1 MERETAAYLRFA
13 SKLLA
18 RLAREN
24 RRALGEA
31 SRLVAA
37 AIRADGLVHLFG
49 TGHSSLLAQEAFF
62 RAGGLMNVNP
72 LIELPWM
79 VYHRPLGAAVIE
91 RSPKPADR
99 IFRRHRFSPGRD
111 VAILASN
118 SGRNVLPIEVALRL
132 KARGVPT
139 IGIASLRHARSVP
152 SRHPSGKNL
161 VDVVDVVL
169 DNGGAVGDA
178 AVALPDGGTRMGPTS
193 AVAGFALLHAALVG
207 GAARALREGA
217 RPAVLES
224 ANLKGKRLAE
234 YRRLFR
240 RFCGRVPWLGG

>member
-1 MERETAAYLRFA
+1 MEKESGAYLRFV
-13 SKLLA
+13 SRLLA
-18 RLAREN
+18 SLARIN
-24 RRALGEA
+24 RRALGDA

-37 AIRADGLVHLFG
+37 AIRADGLVHIFG

-62 RAGGLMNVNP
+62 RAGGLMNINP

-99 IFRRHRFSPGRD
+99 IFRRHRFSKSD

-132 KARGVPT
+132 RARGIPT

-152 SRHPSGKNL
+152 SRHPSGRNL

-169 DNGGAVGDA
+169 DNGGSYGDA
-178 AVALPDGGTRMGPTS
+178 AIPLPGGQARMGPTS
-193 AVAGFALLHAALVG
+193 AVAGFALLHAVLVG
-207 GAARALREGA
+207 GAARAMRAGA

-240 RFCGRVPWLGG
+240 RYCRRVPWLGA